1 MFGAV
6 RVAPSIL
13 SADFTALG
21 ADVAEVAAAGADW
34 IHVDVMDGHF
44 VPNLTIGPAHV
55 AALKRITD
63 VPLDVHLMVANP
75 DESVPW
81 YLDAGADS
89 VTFHV
94 EAAADAPA
102 LVQLIHAA
110 GVRAGISLN
119 PETGIEALDGL
130 LGLVDTV
137 LVMSV
142 HPGFGGQSFIEQT
155 PERIGRLVELCR
167 AAGVSP
173 VIEVDGGINETTAP
187 LVAACGADMLVAGS
201 AIFGAADRAAAMERI
216 RHACR

>member
-6 RVAPSIL
+6 RIAPSIL

-110 GVRAGISLN
+110 GARAGISLN
-119 PETGIEALDGL
+119 PETDIEALDGL

-167 AAGVSP
+167 VAGVSP

-187 LVAACGADMLVAGS
+187 LVASCGADMLVAGS

>member
-6 RVAPSIL
+6 RIAPSIL

-110 GVRAGISLN
+110 GARAGISLN

-167 AAGVSP
+167 VAGVSP

-187 LVAACGADMLVAGS
+187 LVASCGADMLVAGS